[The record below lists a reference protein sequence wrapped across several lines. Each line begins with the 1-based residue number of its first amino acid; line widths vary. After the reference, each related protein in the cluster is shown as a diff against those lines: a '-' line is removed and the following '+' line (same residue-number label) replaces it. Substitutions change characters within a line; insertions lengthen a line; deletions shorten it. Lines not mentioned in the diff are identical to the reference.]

1 MGGGGARPQRAWD
14 CVFQLHLSPRSGS
27 QFPGATEKSVPV
39 LLPRAFLIFFPQ
51 KLSFALK
58 GILLSV
64 TNNIHLPPALS
75 YEEFFCDMGKCL

>member
-14 CVFQLHLSPRSGS
+14 CVFQLHLPPPSGS
-27 QFPGATEKSVPV
+27 QFPGATNKLVPV
-39 LLPRAFLIFFPQ
+39 LLPRAFLIFFSQ

-64 TNNIHLPPALS
+64 TNNIHFPPALS